1 MLRAASSGGSSSSRP
16 GVGHYAAL
24 REPES
29 PAEARAP
36 GCGGYPSR
44 RRSHAASGQ
53 ATRPGRHLAGQGLD
67 LHWLRRHR
75 EDLAPPA
82 PGDQPGQCREPQPAG
97 RLAADP
103 AGLAAQ
109 HRVLVPEHQELGVPG
124 RLAPG
129 QHHQAAGQTASE
141 QAGHREDHSAMLP
154 APKTARARPDRVT
167 EPRKVA
173 DTQKLTAGVAARSPS
188 AATLP
193 GPARDDH
200 RPDPAGDQSPSG
212 PSAGRP
218 ACSPVPESR
227 RPGCADR

>member
-109 HRVLVPEHQELGVPG
+109 HRVSRAG
-124 RLAPG
+124 APG
-129 QHHQAAGQTASE
+129 ARRPWTPRAG
-141 QAGHREDHSAMLP
+141 P
-154 APKTARARPDRVT
+154 APSGRRADGIR
-167 EPRKVA
+167 
-173 DTQKLTAGVAARSPS
+173 
-188 AATLP
+188 
-193 GPARDDH
+193 
-200 RPDPAGDQSPSG
+200 
-212 PSAGRP
+212 AGRP
-218 ACSPVPESR
+218 PRRSLRDAPSPQDCPGQARSGNRAPQGRRHPEANGGR
-227 RPGCADR
+227 RGAVTFRRDAARPRTR